1 MNLPCVKCGLNPS
14 IDNSTLCQ
22 PCIDQFGQFHVKI
35 MLEDVYGNELGI
47 VRDAQG
53 CDRFLPPESPIIGYW
68 VVDDASNVWV
78 TLMSSV
84 QAMQDSLT
92 LAITAGTIKVKKEK
106 VVGGVKREK
115 KIKEVPVVTP
125 TASREDQLA
134 KLRALFPK
142 KQVTL

>member
-1 MNLPCVKCGLNPS
+1 MNELCIKCSLNPS

-22 PCIDQFGQFHVKI
+22 SCIDRFGQFHVKI

-53 CDRFLPPESPIIGYW
+53 CDHFLPPESPIIGYW

-92 LAITAGTIKVKKEK
+92 LKIVEVSKIKVKKDKNAPKAPKKEK
-106 VVGGVKREK
+106 E
-115 KIKEVPVVTP
+115 IKVVTP
-125 TASREDQLA
+125 TAPIADELA

-142 KQVTL
+142 SLRCS